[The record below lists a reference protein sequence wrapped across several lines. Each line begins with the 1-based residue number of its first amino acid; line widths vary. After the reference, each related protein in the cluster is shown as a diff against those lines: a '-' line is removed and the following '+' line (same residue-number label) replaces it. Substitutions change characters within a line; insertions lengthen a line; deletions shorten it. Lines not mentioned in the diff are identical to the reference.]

1 MTRQIQK
8 ETKFRFITKHI
19 TPFPQKR
26 DQKNKKLNKKML
38 KKRMAKCKTKTFST
52 TIGYDYFHQCTYPF
66 WKDIYKNAQKQK
78 KLLTKNQQKRDKKK
92 ITQGCQKQ
100 KNCYKKPMKKWP

>member
-1 MTRQIQK
+1 
-8 ETKFRFITKHI
+8 
-19 TPFPQKR
+19 
-26 DQKNKKLNKKML
+26 
-38 KKRMAKCKTKTFST
+38 MAKCKTKTFST